1 MLSVVLFT
9 AFALVLAAVLLLIWR
24 QRAEADERAARNEER
39 AAVAE
44 AVHAVSHDVDN
55 LFGVLLGNLST
66 AHDMSASDVAEML
79 ADLEPAARAAKD
91 LFHSLRGDRAAVSS
105 VESFATIVR
114 VLVGM
119 QRRRG
124 VKVTLTI
131 EGDLEYVGRP
141 GHGFRIVYNL
151 LENAAREVQ
160 GLPGAELDV
169 RLTRE
174 ALRVRNPLRPG
185 NTLDERVFERG
196 VSTYG
201 SSGMGLANVSEAAT
215 EIGLAVTHEIE
226 NGAVTFVVAARPPQE
241 L

>member
-9 AFALVLAAVLLLIWR
+9 AFALVLAVVLLLIWR

-55 LFGVLLGNLST
+55 LFGVLLGNLSS
-66 AHDMSASDVAEML
+66 AHGMDASDVAEML

-91 LFHSLRGDRAAVSS
+91 LFHSLRGDRTGTSS
-105 VESFATIVR
+105 VESLATIVR

-124 VKVTLTI
+124 VPVKLTI
-131 EGDLEYVGRP
+131 DGDVEYVGRP

-160 GLPGAELDV
+160 KQPGAEVEVHLTQD
-169 RLTRE
+169 RLC
-174 ALRVRNPLRPG
+174 VKNPLRPG
-185 NTLDERVFERG
+185 HAVDERLFERG
-196 VSTYG
+196 FSTHG
-201 SSGMGLANVSEAAT
+201 SSGMGLANVREAAE
-215 EIGLAVTHEIE
+215 EIGLTVRHEVKQ
-226 NGAVTFVVAARPPQE
+226 GAITFVVAKAAQPS
-241 L
+241 